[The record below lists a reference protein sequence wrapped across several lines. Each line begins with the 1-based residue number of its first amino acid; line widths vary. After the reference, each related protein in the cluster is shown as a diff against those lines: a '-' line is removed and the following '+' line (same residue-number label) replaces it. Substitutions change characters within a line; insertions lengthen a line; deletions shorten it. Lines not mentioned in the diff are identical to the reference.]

1 MTVSPSPVGRQF
13 RRARLREARVAG
25 ALAVVIAALAVLGLT
40 IGKAS
45 VSPPE
50 VFSAL
55 IGRADAMTRFVILE
69 LRMPRMVTALLAG
82 ACLGLSGAVL
92 QSILR
97 NPLASPDIIGVTN
110 SASAAGV
117 IGLILLGI
125 SGLAL
130 SGIVLAGTVAATAV
144 VYLLSWRRA
153 AHQLVIVGIGVSAV
167 CASVVS
173 YVFTRSDIRDAQ
185 EALVW
190 INGSLGRSGWDTA
203 LTLAVCAAALLP
215 ASLAFGRRL
224 TVLELGD
231 DPAAALGV
239 KVGRT
244 RTLMLGLAAALAAAA
259 VAVVGPVP
267 FVALVSAPIA
277 RRLTAT
283 GSVALL
289 PSALIGAAVLLAS
302 DLVAQFAI
310 PDVPL
315 PAGVVTGVVG
325 APYLL
330 WILVRSGLRRG

>member
-1 MTVSPSPVGRQF
+1 MTASSSSVGRQF
-13 RRARLREARVAG
+13 RRARLREARTTG
-25 ALAVVIAALAVLGLT
+25 LLLLVIAALAVLGLV

-45 VSPPE
+45 VSPSE
-50 VFSAL
+50 VLSAVV
-55 IGRADAMTRFVILE
+55 GRADAMTDFVILE

-82 ACLGLSGAVL
+82 ACLGLSGAIL

-117 IGLILLGI
+117 VGLVLLGL

-130 SGIVLAGTVAATAV
+130 TGLVLAGTVAATAAI
-144 VYLLSWRRA
+144 YLLAWRRA
-153 AHQLVIVGIGVSAV
+153 AHQLVIVGIGVSAL

-190 INGSLGRSGWDTA
+190 INGSLGRADWDTA
-203 LTLAVCAAALLP
+203 LTLAVCAAILLP
-215 ASLAFGRRL
+215 AALACGGRL

-231 DPAAALGV
+231 DPALALGV
-239 KVGRT
+239 KVSRT
-244 RTLMLGLAAALAAAA
+244 RTLMLVLAAALAAAA
-259 VAVVGPVP
+259 VAMVGPVP

-289 PSALIGAAVLLAS
+289 PSALTGAALLLAS
-302 DLVAQFAI
+302 DLTAQFAL

-315 PAGVVTGVVG
+315 PAGVVTGVIG

-330 WILVRSGLRRG
+330 WLLIHQNLRRT